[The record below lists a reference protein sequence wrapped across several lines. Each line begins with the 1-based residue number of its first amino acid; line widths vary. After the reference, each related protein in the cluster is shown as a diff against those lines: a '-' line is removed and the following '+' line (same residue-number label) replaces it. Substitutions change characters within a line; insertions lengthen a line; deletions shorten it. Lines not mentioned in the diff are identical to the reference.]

1 MTLIRRAYTV
11 CWNDNNHLQ
20 EKLHL
25 IEMCFTEINGY
36 PKFLLKQTF
45 DSFET
50 SEKTMT
56 AMLKTKTTT
65 IRI

>member
-11 CWNDNNHLQ
+11 CWNDNRLQ
-20 EKLHL
+20 EKLHF
-25 IEMCFTEINGY
+25 IYMCLTEINGY

-50 SEKTMT
+50 SEKTIT
-56 AMLKTKTTT
+56 AMLIIKTTT

>member
-1 MTLIRRAYTV
+1 MALIRRAYTV
-11 CWNDNNHLQ
+11 WWNDNNRLQ

-50 SEKTMT
+50 SEKTIT
-56 AMLKTKTTT
+56 AMLITKTTT